1 MPRPCGC
8 LGGNENCTFCHG
20 SGYLPGGDS
29 GGMSRERREWN
40 AGSLRPGTRLRN
52 PQPPKPKPHQEVS
65 PVHRAVV
72 SKAPSIR
79 SGRSSQLGVGCPYCG
94 ERFTMGSAL
103 EKHVEANHV
112 AEAHDHSEAGE
123 AKPLVRA
130 DGRIWERRRLQK
142 TKSSAA
148 SHPRAPIQQP
158 AKNAIRQSPNHPT
171 AARRSFSKVSG
182 REGLLPCPKCPSL
195 VRSDRI
201 GKHLRNVHGLERN
214 PTQGRSGPARA
225 RNLSKPVATG
235 GPARYRALS
244 IGSGVS
250 GPAGDDNDERTRALD
265 NYWEERRLDG
275 SRDYWQVREEGRF
288 GSHPSFDG
296 CDDESAP

>member
-20 SGYLPGGDS
+20 SGYLQGGDS
-29 GGMSRERREWN
+29 GGMSRERREGN
-40 AGSLRPGTRLRN
+40 AGPLRPGSLWRN
-52 PQPPKPKPHQEVS
+52 PSPPKPKPRQEAS
-65 PVHRAVV
+65 PPHHAVV
-72 SKAPSIR
+72 SKAPPVR
-79 SGRSSQLGVGCPYCG
+79 SGRLSQSGIGCPYCR
-94 ERFTMGSAL
+94 ERFTTGSVL
-103 EKHVEANHV
+103 EKHVEGDHV

-130 DGRIWERRRLQK
+130 DGRIWERRSLPK
-142 TKSSAA
+142 TRSIAA
-148 SHPRAPIQQP
+148 GQPRAPIQQP
-158 AKNAIRQSPNHPT
+158 VQNPIRQSLSHPV
-171 AARRSFSKVSG
+171 AAQPVFPKVQ
-182 REGLLPCPKCPSL
+182 CPKCPSL
-195 VRSDRI
+195 VRTDRI
-201 GKHLRNVHGLERN
+201 AKHLRNVHGLERN
-214 PTQGRSGPARA
+214 PTQGRSSSARV
-225 RNLSKPVATG
+225 RKLSKPVAAG